1 MMNIPMGFG
10 LGWLLMM
17 FGTVAVIVI
26 IGLVVWL
33 FWSVVNQNNR
43 NKLERPGASGATQ
56 SALDIVKQRYA
67 RGEITKEQFDEMR
80 HNLKA

>member
-1 MMNIPMGFG
+1 MMNFPMGFG

-17 FGTVAVIVI
+17 FGTVAVIVV

-43 NKLERPGASGATQ
+43 NKMERPGETGATQ
-56 SALDIVKQRYA
+56 SALDILKQRYA
-67 RGEITKEQFDEMR
+67 RGEITKEQFEEMR
-80 HNLKA
+80 HNLEA

>member
-17 FGTVAVIVI
+17 FGTVAVIVVV
-26 IGLVVWL
+26 GLVVWL

-43 NKLERPGASGATQ
+43 NKMERPGGTDTTQ

-67 RGEITKEQFDEMR
+67 RGEITKEQFEEMR
-80 HNLKA
+80 HNLEA